1 VYLPP
6 LREEPRRYY
15 RADHGWVRELMKQL
29 QSVDDWLHSAAIN
42 AEVRVDLLDSN
53 EGIVAVYLCE
63 GSQLNINLRDVGSG
77 VSQVLPVIVGSLQ
90 ALEGRLIIVEQP
102 ELHLHPSA
110 QAGLADVFINIIM
123 RKSRPLAPSFLIET
137 HSESL
142 LLRLRVRLAQTTAY
156 KDQQKLK
163 LCQDDFGAIFVERD
177 GLKANVEM
185 IEFDELGAYI
195 RQPKGFI
202 EFFGDDFYELQ
213 KLRRARSDAAN
224 IEKE

>member
-123 RKSRPLAPSFLIET
+123 RKSQPLAPSFLIET

-142 LLRLRVRLAQTTAY
+142 LLRFRVRLAQTTAY
-156 KDQQKLK
+156 KDQELK
-163 LCQDDFGAIFVERD
+163 LHRKDFGAIFVERGD
-177 GLKANVEM
+177 LKASVET
-185 IEFDELGAYI
+185 IEFDKLGAYVQ
-195 RQPKGFI
+195 QPKGFV
-202 EFFGDDFYELQ
+202 EFFGDDFNELQ
-213 KLRRARSDAAN
+213 ALRRARADV
-224 IEKE
+224 KQD